1 MALGTILLA
10 TAVGGG
16 TYLYAKSKQSSDGTA
31 AVAGVATGAGTA
43 AAVMIVGALLPV
55 LIPLAVVVGVVGV
68 PAYFIGKSKAD
79 RKALGPGR
87 GDY

>member
-16 TYLYAKSKQSSDGTA
+16 TYLYAKSKQASSGTA

-43 AAVMIVGALLPV
+43 AATMLLSVLWPV
-55 LIPLAVVVGVVGV
+55 LLVVGVVGV
-68 PAYFIGKSKAD
+68 PAYFIGKSKSE

-87 GDY
+87 DY

>member
-1 MALGTILLA
+1 MALGTILFA

-16 TYLYAKSKQSSDGTA
+16 TYLYAKSKEASNGTA

-43 AAVMIVGALLPV
+43 AATLIVGALLPV
-55 LIPLAVVVGVVGV
+55 LIPLAIVVGVVGV
-68 PAYFIGKSKAD
+68 PAYYIGKSKSE

-87 GDY
+87 D

>member
-16 TYLYAKSKQSSDGTA
+16 TYLYAKSKKASSGSA

-43 AAVMIVGALLPV
+43 AAMMLLSVFWPILLV
-55 LIPLAVVVGVVGV
+55 IGVVGV
-68 PAYFIGKSKAD
+68 PAYYLGKGAKE
-79 RKALGPGR
+79 RKALGPAR
-87 GDY
+87 DDF